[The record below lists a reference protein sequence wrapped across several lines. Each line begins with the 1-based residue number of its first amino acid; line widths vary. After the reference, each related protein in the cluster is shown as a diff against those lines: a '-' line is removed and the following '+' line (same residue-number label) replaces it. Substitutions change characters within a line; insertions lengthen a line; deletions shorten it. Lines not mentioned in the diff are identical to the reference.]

1 VFFECAGE
9 PGKEKEMCATPT
21 QSRLTTEIT
30 ERSQFIVSKVF
41 LPPLARLL
49 MSSLFVWDGI
59 VQLRNPGGT
68 AQYFASVHVPAP
80 DIAVWISILVHLL
93 GGLALLAG
101 FYSRWAAALLALVCL
116 GTALGVHLPAGDP
129 NNMIHFYKNLVMTG
143 GFLYVIA
150 FGPGVFSLDREA
162 VPAPAES
169 HLASP
174 AALFRRGGSP

>member
-1 VFFECAGE
+1 
-9 PGKEKEMCATPT
+9 MSATPT

-101 FYSRWAAALLALVCL
+101 FYSRWAAAPLALVCL

>member
-1 VFFECAGE
+1 MSSTA
-9 PGKEKEMCATPT
+9 
-21 QSRLTTEIT
+21 
-30 ERSQFIVSKVF
+30 F

-80 DIAVWISILVHLL
+80 LVAVWISIPVHLL

-101 FYSRWAAALLALVCL
+101 FYSRWAAALLALFCL
-116 GTALGVHLPAGDP
+116 GTAFGVHLPAGDQ

-150 FGPGVFSLDREA
+150 FGPGRFSLDREA
-162 VPAPAES
+162 A
-169 HLASP
+169 
-174 AALFRRGGSP
+174 

>member
-1 VFFECAGE
+1 
-9 PGKEKEMCATPT
+9 MSATPT

-116 GTALGVHLPAGDP
+116 GTAFGVHLPAGDP
-129 NNMIHFYKNLVMTG
+129 SNMINFYKNLVMTG

>member
-1 VFFECAGE
+1 
-9 PGKEKEMCATPT
+9 MSATPT
-21 QSRLTTEIT
+21 QSRVTTEIT

-116 GTALGVHLPAGDP
+116 GTAFGVHLPAGDP
-129 NNMIHFYKNLVMTG
+129 SNMINFYKNLVMTG

-150 FGPGVFSLDREA
+150 FGPGVVSLDREA
-162 VPAPAES
+162 VPAPAGS
-169 HLASP
+169 HPASP